1 MTLTRLSLSNP
12 VAVAVGVILVVLFGL
27 ISLGRL
33 PVQLTPEVQEPEITI
48 NTTWRA
54 AAPEEVESEII
65 EPQEDALRG
74 LPGATRILSE
84 ANRGQGRITLTFAVG
99 TDMRRA
105 LLEVMSRL
113 NRVARYP
120 TDADEPVISS
130 VGGDSRPV
138 AWFILKPVAGNDRDI
153 AGYQDYIEEVVQ
165 SRFERVPGV
174 AMSEVRGGRENELRI
189 TFDAFKAAN
198 LGIELP
204 EVVQLV
210 GAEDVS
216 AGFADV
222 GKRRYTLRYSGAYEP
237 GDFDEMILTWREGRP
252 VYLRDVAEVDVKM
265 VDRSSFVIQN
275 GQPAM
280 AVNAHRETGVNVL
293 EVMAGLK
300 QAVAELRAGPL
311 ERAGLSIEQVY
322 DETIYID
329 NSIAMVANNLGLG
342 IVLAI
347 GVLWW
352 FFRKFRATL
361 MVALAI
367 PTCILG
373 SFLLL
378 DATGRTLNVISL
390 AGLAFAVGMVL
401 DAAIVVLENIV
412 RLREKGESPEAA
424 SAKGAGQVW
433 GALLASTATT
443 VAIFLPVVFL
453 ADEAGQLFADL
464 ALTIAVAV
472 CFSLLVALTV
482 LPTTAMTWL
491 RRAKLEDP
499 HHHWWEAMSGTIM
512 RLTGPRLRLVWIVG
526 LLTVPLILVYFMLP
540 KADYLPEGNRNLV
553 FSFINP
559 PPGANIDY
567 MEREMGK
574 QVAAYMA
581 PYVDGDK
588 QPQVDNYFF
597 VAFSSGMFMGART
610 VDPTRTGELIPLI
623 NGLIAS
629 FPDTIGFAFKAS
641 LFGGLGGGRAIE
653 IDIQGRDLEM
663 LLQAAGAGFMAVREA
678 FGTMPRPLPGLE
690 LAEPELRLQ
699 PKERRIAEVG
709 WDRGDM
715 GGILRALGDGLFVAD
730 YFDGEQRLDVI
741 LRSDKWTTPEELA
754 ALPLATPDGGIQPV
768 GELVDVVRTAGPN
781 QLRRIDRR
789 RTVTLQ
795 VRLPEGVSVEEG
807 LDLIQ
812 AKVAP
817 AIEAALPEDGFIRY
831 SGSADK
837 LKTTLASM
845 TGTFLLAIAILYL
858 LISALFRS
866 FKDSLLVLLT
876 IPLATVG
883 GVATLFVMNLVGIK
897 QPMDLLTMIGFV
909 ILLGLVVNNAI
920 LLVHQTRAAEREGL
934 ARREAVEQAVHLR
947 LRPILMSTLTSL
959 FGMLPL
965 LLVPGAGTELYRGLA
980 GVIVGG
986 LAVSTLFTL
995 ILLPSLLRIG
1005 EEKVVES

>member
-1 MTLTRLSLSNP
+1 MNLTHLSLSNP
-12 VAVAVGVILVVLFGL
+12 VAVAVAVILVVLFGL

-33 PVQLTPEVQEPEITI
+33 PIQLTPEVDEPEISI
-48 NTTWRA
+48 TTNWRA
-54 AAPEEVESEII
+54 AAPEEVEADII

-74 LPGATRILSE
+74 LPGATQILSE
-84 ANRGQGRITLTFAVG
+84 ANRGQGKVTLTFAVG
-99 TDMRRA
+99 TDLRRA

-120 TDADEPVISS
+120 TDADEPIIST
-130 VGGDSRPV
+130 VGGDSRPI
-138 AWFILKPVAGNDRDI
+138 AWFIVKPLAGNEREI
-153 AGYQDYIEEVVQ
+153 ASYQDYVEEVIQ

-189 TFDAFKAAN
+189 TFDPFRAAS

-210 GAEDVS
+210 GAEDIS

-222 GKRRYTLRYSGAYEP
+222 GKRRYTVRYTGAYAAEDF
-237 GDFDEMILTWREGRP
+237 GDMILAWRDGRP
-252 VYLRDVAEVDVKM
+252 VYLRDVARVEVEM

-275 GQPAM
+275 GQNAI

-293 EVMAGLK
+293 EVMAGLRE
-300 QAVAELRAGPL
+300 AVVELEEGPL
-311 ERAGLSIEQVY
+311 KRAALSIEQVY

-329 NSIAMVANNLGLG
+329 RSISMVRNNLGLG
-342 IVLAI
+342 ILLAI

-367 PTCILG
+367 PACVLG
-373 SFLLL
+373 AFMIL
-378 DATGRTLNVISL
+378 DAAGRTLNVISL

-412 RLREKGESPEAA
+412 RLREKGEDGPTA
-424 SAKGAGQVW
+424 SAKGTSQVW

-453 ADEAGQLFADL
+453 QDEAGQLFADL

-472 CFSLLVALTV
+472 CFSLLVAVTV

-491 RRAKLEDP
+491 RNTEMHDP
-499 HHHWWEAMSGTIM
+499 HQHWWDSMTAGVM
-512 RLTGPRLRLVWIVG
+512 RITGPRLRLFWIAG
-526 LLTVPLILVYFMLP
+526 LLTVPLVLVYFMVP

-559 PPGANIDY
+559 PPGANMDF
-567 MEREMGK
+567 MEEEMGQ
-574 QVAAYMA
+574 QVAQAMA
-581 PYVDGDK
+581 PYVSGEK
-588 QPQVDNYFF
+588 QPQIDNYFF

-610 VDPTRTGELIPLI
+610 VDPDQTGMLVPLI
-623 NGLIAS
+623 NGVIAG

-641 LFGGLGGGRAIE
+641 LFGGLGGGRAID
-653 IDIQGRDLEM
+653 IDIQGRELEP
-663 LLQAAGAGFMAVREA
+663 LLQAAFAGFMAVRQA
-678 FGTMPRPLPGLE
+678 FGSMPRPFPGLE
-690 LAEPELRLQ
+690 LAEPELRLE
-699 PKERRIAEVG
+699 PNERRIAEVG
-709 WDRGDM
+709 WDRGDI
-715 GGILRALGDGLFVAD
+715 GGVMRALGDGLYVAD

-754 ALPLATPDGGIQPV
+754 AIPLATPEGGIQPV

-795 VRLPEGVSVEEG
+795 IRLPEGMSVEEG
-807 LDLIQ
+807 IDLIRT
-812 AKVAP
+812 KVTP

-837 LKTTLASM
+837 LQTTLRNM

-883 GVATLFVMNLVGIK
+883 GVAALFVMNLVGIT

-934 ARREAVEQAVHLR
+934 ARRDAVEQAVHLR

-986 LAVSTLFTL
+986 LGVSTIFTL
-995 ILLPSLLRIG
+995 ILLPSLLRLG
-1005 EEKVVES
+1005 EAKQATA